1 MVIGATATAI
11 IIIIMA
17 AAAAIRTC
25 NRFRGEEGL

>member
-1 MVIGATATAI
+1 MVIAATATAI